1 MGLNMGNRLYD
12 LMDWPS
18 IEGVVYSEC
27 DEPMELLGGRICKD
41 GFLIQTFAPDA
52 VEMNV
57 RVDGR
62 KKLYPMEKMDEA
74 GFFAVLLPGR
84 KKVSYT
90 FVKEDIY
97 GKKTEYKDIY
107 SYGRQECMHALLK
120 ISQNGRSEYNINKF
134 MTGSAQDAYKYMG
147 SHEAVVDGIS
157 GMIFGIWAPDARRV
171 SVIGAFNKWD
181 GRVFQ
186 MEKDYDTG
194 IFFLFIP
201 DMKPKTPYCY
211 EIKLKDG
218 QVVKKADPYAQSAS
232 NDVIYASLAG
242 VNPEEKNF
250 KWTDAG
256 WKQEDTKHKPLS
268 ICEIDILDL
277 KDDTIEDR
285 IEALGFNC
293 VEIMN
298 VCAVRNGSSAETINF
313 YAVNCE
319 VGGLRL
325 KAFIDKMHKKNISV
339 IIDWNGAFMSQG
351 EYSLVYFDG
360 THLYDTGK
368 VNLDNHPELNVA
380 SFDYSKPQVRSFLMS
395 NIRYW
400 IEEYHVDGLKFSETA
415 SMLYLDYGRK
425 PGEWIPNIYG
435 GKENINAVEFIQ
447 NVRKMVD
454 SLQKNTILA
463 AEESSGW
470 QFVTGD
476 IADGGLGFDYKWNDG
491 WKKELVPFIEMDPLF
506 RKGIYGRLTYSML
519 YQYSDDFIIGFS
531 RNGYGWK
538 KGILKDIV
546 PVNGEDVLNH
556 VKTALGYM
564 YFHPGKKLI
573 NIKECSGVEKFVAQM
588 NNLYRNTKALYE
600 CDDNPSGFEWADDI
614 SAEETVIAVLRRDES
629 GQSVI
634 GAVNFTPVERKEF
647 CIGVDEAGKYT
658 DVLNDSVVYES
669 SEHNWNSKDES
680 VFVDLKPLGISLYT
694 YEPYTEIE
702 KERIKIEKETKEA
715 LMLAKKE
722 ADEAKA
728 VKDAAIERA
737 KQAKEAEIIALAAA
751 KEAEKAE
758 KEAAKAVCRRIP
770 GGASCWGRSGSG
782 AGSIEGREEKRGRG
796 KEGWRVRF

>member
-52 VEMNV
+52 VEIDV

-62 KKLYPMEKMDEA
+62 KKLYPMGKMDEA

-90 FVKEDIY
+90 FVKEDVY

-107 SYGRQECMHALLK
+107 SYGRHECMQALLK
-120 ISQNGRSEYNINKF
+120 ISQNGKSEYNINKF
-134 MTGSAQDAYKYMG
+134 MTGNAQDAYKYMG

-268 ICEIDILDL
+268 ICEIDVLDL

-368 VNLDNHPELNVA
+368 ANLDNHPELNVA

-546 PVNGEDVLNH
+546 PDNGEDVLNH

-658 DVLNDSVVYES
+658 DVLNGSVVYES
-669 SEHNWNSKDES
+669 SEYNWNSKDES

-758 KEAAKAVCRRIP
+758 KEAAKKAEEARI
-770 GGASCWGRSGSG
+770 ACIKIDEN
-782 AGSIEGREEKRGRG
+782 AKKKLAELKKMEEKQG
-796 KEGWRVRF
+796 E

>member
-52 VEMNV
+52 VEIDV

-90 FVKEDIY
+90 FVKEDVY

-107 SYGRQECMHALLK
+107 SYGRHECMQALLK
-120 ISQNGRSEYNINKF
+120 ISQNGKSEYNINKF
-134 MTGSAQDAYKYMG
+134 MTGNAQDAYKYMG

-758 KEAAKAVCRRIP
+758 KEAAKKAEEARI
-770 GGASCWGRSGSG
+770 ACIKIDEN
-782 AGSIEGREEKRGRG
+782 AKKKLAELKKMEEKQG
-796 KEGWRVRF
+796 E

>member
-84 KKVSYT
+84 KKISYT

-107 SYGRQECMHALLK
+107 SYGRQECMQALLK

-319 VGGLRL
+319 VGGFRL

-491 WKKELVPFIEMDPLF
+491 WKKELVPFIEMDSLF

-758 KEAAKAVCRRIP
+758 KEAAKKAEEARI
-770 GGASCWGRSGSG
+770 ACIKIDEN
-782 AGSIEGREEKRGRG
+782 AKKKLAKLKKMEEKQG
-796 KEGWRVRF
+796 E

>member
-18 IEGVVYSEC
+18 IEGIVYSEC

-52 VEMNV
+52 VEIDV

-90 FVKEDIY
+90 FVKEDVY

-107 SYGRQECMHALLK
+107 SYGRHECMQALLK
-120 ISQNGRSEYNINKF
+120 ISQNGKSEYNINKF
-134 MTGSAQDAYKYMG
+134 MTGNAQDAYKYMG

-546 PVNGEDVLNH
+546 PDNGEDVLNH

-614 SAEETVIAVLRRDES
+614 SAEETVIAVLRRDEL

-647 CIGVDEAGKYT
+647 CIGVDVAGKYT

-758 KEAAKAVCRRIP
+758 KEAAKKAEEARI
-770 GGASCWGRSGSG
+770 ACIKIDEN
-782 AGSIEGREEKRGRG
+782 AKKKLAELKKMEEKQG
-796 KEGWRVRF
+796 E

>member
-1 MGLNMGNRLYD
+1 MGNRLYD

-84 KKVSYT
+84 KKISYT

-107 SYGRQECMHALLK
+107 SYGRQECMQALLK

-564 YFHPGKKLI
+564 YFHPGKKLV

-758 KEAAKAVCRRIP
+758 KEAAKKAEEARI
-770 GGASCWGRSGSG
+770 ACIKIDEN
-782 AGSIEGREEKRGRG
+782 AKKKLAELKKMEEKQG
-796 KEGWRVRF
+796 E

>member
-107 SYGRQECMHALLK
+107 SYGRQECMQALLK

-194 IFFLFIP
+194 VFFLFIP

-325 KAFIDKMHKKNISV
+325 KACIDKMHKKNISV

-454 SLQKNTILA
+454 SLQKNTILV

-758 KEAAKAVCRRIP
+758 KEAAKKAEEARI
-770 GGASCWGRSGSG
+770 ACIKIDEK
-782 AGSIEGREEKRGRG
+782 AKKKLAELKKMEEKQG
-796 KEGWRVRF
+796 E

>member
-1 MGLNMGNRLYD
+1 MGLNMGNILYD

-107 SYGRQECMHALLK
+107 SYGRQECMQALLK

-758 KEAAKAVCRRIP
+758 KEAAKKAEEARI
-770 GGASCWGRSGSG
+770 ACIKIDEN
-782 AGSIEGREEKRGRG
+782 AKKKLAELKKMEEKQG
-796 KEGWRVRF
+796 E

>member
-107 SYGRQECMHALLK
+107 SYGRQECMQALLK

-186 MEKDYDTG
+186 MEKDCDTG

-758 KEAAKAVCRRIP
+758 KEAAKKAEEARI
-770 GGASCWGRSGSG
+770 ACIKIDEN
-782 AGSIEGREEKRGRG
+782 AKKKLAKLKKMEEKQG
-796 KEGWRVRF
+796 E

>member
-84 KKVSYT
+84 KKISYT

-107 SYGRQECMHALLK
+107 SYGRQECMQALLK

-218 QVVKKADPYAQSAS
+218 QVVKKADPYAQYAS

-546 PVNGEDVLNH
+546 QVNGEDVLNH

-564 YFHPGKKLI
+564 YFHPGKKLV

-629 GQSVI
+629 EQSVI

-758 KEAAKAVCRRIP
+758 KEAAKKAEEARI
-770 GGASCWGRSGSG
+770 ACIKIDEN
-782 AGSIEGREEKRGRG
+782 AKKKLAELKKMEEKQG
-796 KEGWRVRF
+796 E

>member
-84 KKVSYT
+84 KKISYT

-107 SYGRQECMHALLK
+107 SYGRQECMQALLK

-218 QVVKKADPYAQSAS
+218 QVVKKADPYAQYAS

-758 KEAAKAVCRRIP
+758 KEAAKKAEEARI
-770 GGASCWGRSGSG
+770 ACIKIDEN
-782 AGSIEGREEKRGRG
+782 AKKKLAELKKMEEKQG
-796 KEGWRVRF
+796 E

>member
-147 SHEAVVDGIS
+147 SHEVVVDGIS

-758 KEAAKAVCRRIP
+758 KEAAKKAEEARI
-770 GGASCWGRSGSG
+770 ACIKIDEN
-782 AGSIEGREEKRGRG
+782 AKKKLAELKKMEEKQG
-796 KEGWRVRF
+796 E

>member
-84 KKVSYT
+84 KKFSYT

-107 SYGRQECMHALLK
+107 SYGRQECMQALLK

-564 YFHPGKKLI
+564 YFHPGKKLV

-758 KEAAKAVCRRIP
+758 KEAAKKQKKQ
-770 GGASCWGRSGSG
+770 G
-782 AGSIEGREEKRGRG
+782 
-796 KEGWRVRF
+796 

>member
-18 IEGVVYSEC
+18 IEGIVYSEC

-52 VEMNV
+52 VEIDV

-90 FVKEDIY
+90 FVKEDVY

-107 SYGRQECMHALLK
+107 SYGRHECMQALLK
-120 ISQNGRSEYNINKF
+120 ISQNGKSEYNINKF
-134 MTGSAQDAYKYMG
+134 MTGNAQDAYKYMG

-194 IFFLFIP
+194 VFFLFIP

-546 PVNGEDVLNH
+546 PDNGEDVLNH

-758 KEAAKAVCRRIP
+758 KEAAKKAEEARI
-770 GGASCWGRSGSG
+770 ACIKIDEN
-782 AGSIEGREEKRGRG
+782 AKKKLAELKKMEEKQG
-796 KEGWRVRF
+796 E

>member
-90 FVKEDIY
+90 FVKEDVY

-107 SYGRQECMHALLK
+107 SYGRHECMQALLK
-120 ISQNGRSEYNINKF
+120 ISQNGKSEYNINKF
-134 MTGSAQDAYKYMG
+134 MTGNAQDAYKYMG

-546 PVNGEDVLNH
+546 PDNGEDVLNH

-669 SEHNWNSKDES
+669 YEHNWNSKDES

-758 KEAAKAVCRRIP
+758 KEAAKKAEEARI
-770 GGASCWGRSGSG
+770 ACIKIDEN
-782 AGSIEGREEKRGRG
+782 AKKKLAELKKMEEKQG
-796 KEGWRVRF
+796 E

>member
-18 IEGVVYSEC
+18 IEGIVYSEC

-52 VEMNV
+52 VEIDV

-107 SYGRQECMHALLK
+107 SYGRQECMQALLK

-232 NDVIYASLAG
+232 NDVIYVSLAG

-546 PVNGEDVLNH
+546 PDNGEDVLNH

-758 KEAAKAVCRRIP
+758 KEAAKKAEEARI
-770 GGASCWGRSGSG
+770 ACIKIDEN
-782 AGSIEGREEKRGRG
+782 AKKKLAELKKMEEKQG
-796 KEGWRVRF
+796 E

>member
-57 RVDGR
+57 RVNGR

-84 KKVSYT
+84 KKFSYT

-107 SYGRQECMHALLK
+107 SYGRQECMQALLK

-470 QFVTGD
+470 RFVTGD

-564 YFHPGKKLI
+564 YFHPGKKLV

-737 KQAKEAEIIALAAA
+737 NQAKEAEIIALAAA

-758 KEAAKAVCRRIP
+758 KEAAKKAEEARI
-770 GGASCWGRSGSG
+770 ACIKIDEN
-782 AGSIEGREEKRGRG
+782 AKKKLAELKKMEEKQG
-796 KEGWRVRF
+796 E

>member
-90 FVKEDIY
+90 FVKEDVY

-107 SYGRQECMHALLK
+107 SYGRHECMQALLK
-120 ISQNGRSEYNINKF
+120 ISQNGKSEYNINKF
-134 MTGSAQDAYKYMG
+134 MTGNAQDAYKYMG

-232 NDVIYASLAG
+232 NGVIYASLAG

-758 KEAAKAVCRRIP
+758 KEAAKKAEEARI
-770 GGASCWGRSGSG
+770 ACIKIDEN
-782 AGSIEGREEKRGRG
+782 AKKKLAELKKMEEKQG
-796 KEGWRVRF
+796 E

>member
-90 FVKEDIY
+90 FVKEDVY

-107 SYGRQECMHALLK
+107 SYGRHECMQALLK
-120 ISQNGRSEYNINKF
+120 ISQNGKSEYNINKF
-134 MTGSAQDAYKYMG
+134 MTGNAQDAYKYMG

-194 IFFLFIP
+194 VFFLFIP

-368 VNLDNHPELNVA
+368 ANLDNHPELNVA

-546 PVNGEDVLNH
+546 PDNGEDVLNH

-669 SEHNWNSKDES
+669 YEHNWNSKDES

-758 KEAAKAVCRRIP
+758 KEAAKKAEEARI
-770 GGASCWGRSGSG
+770 ACIKIDEN
-782 AGSIEGREEKRGRG
+782 AKKKLAELKKMEEKQG
-796 KEGWRVRF
+796 E

>member
-107 SYGRQECMHALLK
+107 SYGRQECMQALLK
-120 ISQNGRSEYNINKF
+120 ISPNGRSEYNINKF
-134 MTGSAQDAYKYMG
+134 MTGSSQDAYKYMG

-564 YFHPGKKLI
+564 YFHPGKKLV

-758 KEAAKAVCRRIP
+758 KEAAKKAEEARI
-770 GGASCWGRSGSG
+770 ACIKIDEN
-782 AGSIEGREEKRGRG
+782 AKKKLAKLKKMEEKQG
-796 KEGWRVRF
+796 E

>member
-1 MGLNMGNRLYD
+1 MGNRLYD

-18 IEGVVYSEC
+18 IEGIVYSEC

-52 VEMNV
+52 VEIDV

-90 FVKEDIY
+90 FVKEDVY

-107 SYGRQECMHALLK
+107 SYGRHECMQALLK
-120 ISQNGRSEYNINKF
+120 ISQNGKSEYNINKF
-134 MTGSAQDAYKYMG
+134 MTGNAQDAYKYMG

-157 GMIFGIWAPDARRV
+157 GMIFGIWALDARRV

-546 PVNGEDVLNH
+546 PDNGEDVLNH

-758 KEAAKAVCRRIP
+758 KEAAKKAEEARI
-770 GGASCWGRSGSG
+770 ACIKIDEN
-782 AGSIEGREEKRGRG
+782 AKKKLAELKKMEEKQG
-796 KEGWRVRF
+796 E

>member
-84 KKVSYT
+84 KKISYT

-107 SYGRQECMHALLK
+107 SYGRQECMQALLK

-564 YFHPGKKLI
+564 YFHPGKKLV

-588 NNLYRNTKALYE
+588 NNLYRNTKAFYE

-758 KEAAKAVCRRIP
+758 KEAAKKAEEARI
-770 GGASCWGRSGSG
+770 ACIKIDEN
-782 AGSIEGREEKRGRG
+782 AKKKLAELKKMEEKQG
-796 KEGWRVRF
+796 E

>member
-107 SYGRQECMHALLK
+107 SYGRQECMQALLK

-250 KWTDAG
+250 KWTAG

-573 NIKECSGVEKFVAQM
+573 NIKECNGVEKFVAQM

-758 KEAAKAVCRRIP
+758 KEAAKKAEEARI
-770 GGASCWGRSGSG
+770 ACIKIDEN
-782 AGSIEGREEKRGRG
+782 AKKKLAELKKMEEKQG
-796 KEGWRVRF
+796 E

>member
-84 KKVSYT
+84 KKFSYT

-107 SYGRQECMHALLK
+107 SYGRQECMQALLK

-546 PVNGEDVLNH
+546 PDNGEDVLNH

-658 DVLNDSVVYES
+658 DVLNGSVVYES
-669 SEHNWNSKDES
+669 SEYNWNSKDES

-758 KEAAKAVCRRIP
+758 KEAAKKAEEARI
-770 GGASCWGRSGSG
+770 ACIKIDEN
-782 AGSIEGREEKRGRG
+782 AKKKLAELKKMEEKQG
-796 KEGWRVRF
+796 E

>member
-18 IEGVVYSEC
+18 IEGIVYSEC

-52 VEMNV
+52 VEIDV

-90 FVKEDIY
+90 FVKEDVY

-107 SYGRQECMHALLK
+107 SYGRQECMQALLK
-120 ISQNGRSEYNINKF
+120 VSQNGRSEYNINKF

-546 PVNGEDVLNH
+546 PDNGEDVLNH

-669 SEHNWNSKDES
+669 YEHNWNSKDES

-758 KEAAKAVCRRIP
+758 KEAAKKAEEARI
-770 GGASCWGRSGSG
+770 ACIKIDEN
-782 AGSIEGREEKRGRG
+782 AKKKLAELKKMEEKQG
-796 KEGWRVRF
+796 E

>member
-84 KKVSYT
+84 KKISYT

-107 SYGRQECMHALLK
+107 SYGRQECMQALLK

-658 DVLNDSVVYES
+658 DVLNGSVVYES
-669 SEHNWNSKDES
+669 SEYNWNSKDES

-694 YEPYTEIE
+694 YEPYTDIE

-758 KEAAKAVCRRIP
+758 KEAAKKAEEARI
-770 GGASCWGRSGSG
+770 ACIKIDENAKKKLAELKKW
-782 AGSIEGREEKRGRG
+782 K
-796 KEGWRVRF
+796 KNRVNK

>member
-90 FVKEDIY
+90 FVKEDVY

-107 SYGRQECMHALLK
+107 SYGRHECMQALLK
-120 ISQNGRSEYNINKF
+120 ISQNGKSEYNINKF
-134 MTGSAQDAYKYMG
+134 MTGNAQDAYKYMG

-232 NDVIYASLAG
+232 NDVIYASLTG

-268 ICEIDILDL
+268 MCEIDILDL

-546 PVNGEDVLNH
+546 PDNGEDVLNH

-758 KEAAKAVCRRIP
+758 KEAAKKAEEARI
-770 GGASCWGRSGSG
+770 ACIKIDEN
-782 AGSIEGREEKRGRG
+782 AKKKLAELKKMEEKQG
-796 KEGWRVRF
+796 E

>member
-84 KKVSYT
+84 KKISYT

-107 SYGRQECMHALLK
+107 SYGRQECMQALLK

-201 DMKPKTPYCY
+201 DMKSKTPYCY

-546 PVNGEDVLNH
+546 PDNGEDVLNH

-600 CDDNPSGFEWADDI
+600 CDDNPSGFEWVDDI

-758 KEAAKAVCRRIP
+758 KEAAKKAEEARI
-770 GGASCWGRSGSG
+770 ACIKIDEN
-782 AGSIEGREEKRGRG
+782 AKKKLAELKKMEEKQG
-796 KEGWRVRF
+796 E

>member
-1 MGLNMGNRLYD
+1 MGNRLYD

-84 KKVSYT
+84 KKISYT

-107 SYGRQECMHALLK
+107 SYGRQECMQALLK

-564 YFHPGKKLI
+564 YFHPGKKLV

-758 KEAAKAVCRRIP
+758 KEASKKAEEARIACIKIDENAKKKLA
-770 GGASCWGRSGSG
+770 
-782 AGSIEGREEKRGRG
+782 ELKKMEEKQG
-796 KEGWRVRF
+796 E

>member
-84 KKVSYT
+84 KKISYT

-107 SYGRQECMHALLK
+107 SYGRQECMQALLK

-319 VGGLRL
+319 VGGLRV

-380 SFDYSKPQVRSFLMS
+380 SFDYSKPQVRSLLMS

-758 KEAAKAVCRRIP
+758 KEAAKKAEEARI
-770 GGASCWGRSGSG
+770 ACIKIDEN
-782 AGSIEGREEKRGRG
+782 AKKKLAELKKMEEKQG
-796 KEGWRVRF
+796 E

>member
-728 VKDAAIERA
+728 VKDAARERA

-758 KEAAKAVCRRIP
+758 KEAAKKAEEARI
-770 GGASCWGRSGSG
+770 ACIKIDEN
-782 AGSIEGREEKRGRG
+782 AKKKLAELKKMEEKQG
-796 KEGWRVRF
+796 E

>member
-107 SYGRQECMHALLK
+107 SYGRQECMQALLK

-339 IIDWNGAFMSQG
+339 IIEWNGAFMSQG

-758 KEAAKAVCRRIP
+758 KEAAKKAEEARI
-770 GGASCWGRSGSG
+770 ACIKIDEN
-782 AGSIEGREEKRGRG
+782 AKKKLAELKKMEEKQG
-796 KEGWRVRF
+796 E

>member
-107 SYGRQECMHALLK
+107 SYGRQECMQALLK

-728 VKDAAIERA
+728 VKDAARERA

-758 KEAAKAVCRRIP
+758 KEAAKKAEEARI
-770 GGASCWGRSGSG
+770 ACIKIDEN
-782 AGSIEGREEKRGRG
+782 AKKKLAELKKMEEKQG
-796 KEGWRVRF
+796 E

>member
-186 MEKDYDTG
+186 MEKNYDTG

-564 YFHPGKKLI
+564 YFHPGKKLV

-758 KEAAKAVCRRIP
+758 KEAAKKAEEARI
-770 GGASCWGRSGSG
+770 ACIKIDEN
-782 AGSIEGREEKRGRG
+782 AKKKLAELKKMEEKQG
-796 KEGWRVRF
+796 E

>member
-84 KKVSYT
+84 KKISYT

-107 SYGRQECMHALLK
+107 SYGRQECMQALLK

-546 PVNGEDVLNH
+546 PVNGEDVLDH

-758 KEAAKAVCRRIP
+758 KEAAKKAEEARI
-770 GGASCWGRSGSG
+770 ACIKIDEN
-782 AGSIEGREEKRGRG
+782 AKKKLAELKKMEEKQG
-796 KEGWRVRF
+796 E

>member
-84 KKVSYT
+84 KKISYT

-107 SYGRQECMHALLK
+107 SYGRQECMQALLK

-564 YFHPGKKLI
+564 YFHPGKKLV

-751 KEAEKAE
+751 REAEKAE
-758 KEAAKAVCRRIP
+758 KEAAKKAEEARI
-770 GGASCWGRSGSG
+770 ACIKIDEN
-782 AGSIEGREEKRGRG
+782 AKKKLAELKKMEEKQG
-796 KEGWRVRF
+796 E

>member
-1 MGLNMGNRLYD
+1 MGNRLYD

-18 IEGVVYSEC
+18 IEGIVYSEC

-84 KKVSYT
+84 KKISYT

-107 SYGRQECMHALLK
+107 SYGRQECMQALLK

-546 PVNGEDVLNH
+546 PDNGEDVLNH

-758 KEAAKAVCRRIP
+758 KEAAKKAEEARI
-770 GGASCWGRSGSG
+770 ACIKIDEN
-782 AGSIEGREEKRGRG
+782 AKKKLAELKKMEEKQG
-796 KEGWRVRF
+796 E

>member
-84 KKVSYT
+84 KKFSYT

-107 SYGRQECMHALLK
+107 SYGRQECMQALLK
-120 ISQNGRSEYNINKF
+120 ISQKGRSEYNINKF

-758 KEAAKAVCRRIP
+758 KEAAKKAEEARI
-770 GGASCWGRSGSG
+770 ACIKIDEN
-782 AGSIEGREEKRGRG
+782 AKKKLAELKKMEEKQG
-796 KEGWRVRF
+796 E

>member
-84 KKVSYT
+84 KKISYT

-107 SYGRQECMHALLK
+107 SYGRQECMQALLK

-758 KEAAKAVCRRIP
+758 KEAAKKAEEARI
-770 GGASCWGRSGSG
+770 ACIKIDEN
-782 AGSIEGREEKRGRG
+782 AKKKLAKLKKMEEKQG
-796 KEGWRVRF
+796 E

>member
-90 FVKEDIY
+90 FVKEDVY

-107 SYGRQECMHALLK
+107 SYGRHECMPALLK
-120 ISQNGRSEYNINKF
+120 ISQNGKSEYNINKF
-134 MTGSAQDAYKYMG
+134 MTGNAQDAYKYMG

-546 PVNGEDVLNH
+546 PDNGEDVLNH

-758 KEAAKAVCRRIP
+758 KEAAKKAEEARI
-770 GGASCWGRSGSG
+770 ACIKIDEN
-782 AGSIEGREEKRGRG
+782 AKKKLAELKKMEEKQG
-796 KEGWRVRF
+796 E